1 MGGPLMHWPP
11 SPRRATCRPVT
22 ADCGGCIP
30 RALSSSGFVLRL
42 RIRWPGQKEVL
53 LSKKLQPPN
62 GKEGGPVPEAA
73 RPVCCPLCSGC
84 LGWPPL
90 GQVEVQGLA
99 EPTRGGGGQIRPPFH
114 FWDFL
119 VLQKIIIKALSFSGL
134 IESALFEACSHTLL
148 SCPISLQASFL
159 FRIAFMWLCLFF
171 KKKQGCV
178 QLVVFCIDCGIPSFS
193 AFLRLYFDESFCQSV
208 HICCSHFWMVS
219 TGVFPKKLQEHQSLA
234 TAPGRTA
241 KALERRM
248 HHKPRKG
255 LFLAQFWGTIR
266 QTQTSPRAHSLRRG
280 WSNSACSGMM
290 CLKGGDL
297 ATKKS
302 GKMLPHFSTF
312 WPRLPNFSMRF
323 SKIYGSYRAATLGQ

>member
-1 MGGPLMHWPP
+1 MQRAGQSQWTAGGASPGHCPP
-11 SPRRATCRPVT
+11 RGLSFASAFAGLAKRRYFCPRNCSRPT
-22 ADCGGCIP
+22 E
-30 RALSSSGFVLRL
+30 
-42 RIRWPGQKEVL
+42 K
-53 LSKKLQPPN
+53 
-62 GKEGGPVPEAA
+62 KEGQSRRQPV
-73 RPVCCPLCSGC
+73 LCVVRCVRVVSDG
-84 LGWPPL
+84 LLWDRLKFKALPNPP
-90 GQVEVQGLA
+90 
-99 EPTRGGGGQIRPPFH
+99 RGGGGQIRPPFH

-134 IESALFEACSHTLL
+134 IESALFEACSHTFL